1 MQNNVIGIK
10 EGEQDAYR
18 RCDLIITELDNFK
31 EEILEMRDH
40 LRDQT
45 DQVHAIY
52 MLLRNMNEEWND
64 NSHRLREKAEVIKRP
79 YKKRKIKAIEH
90 KEE

>member
-18 RCDLIITELDNFK
+18 RFDLIITELDNFK

-64 NSHRLREKAEVIKRP
+64 NSYGLREKPEVIKRP